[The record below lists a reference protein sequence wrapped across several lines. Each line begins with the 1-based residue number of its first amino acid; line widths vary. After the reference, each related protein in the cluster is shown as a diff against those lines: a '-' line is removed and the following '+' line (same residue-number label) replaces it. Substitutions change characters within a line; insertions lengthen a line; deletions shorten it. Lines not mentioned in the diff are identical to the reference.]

1 MPNQRIVAGYT
12 RVVNKAQ
19 ADPQTDGQLEAIRL
33 LQKKG
38 YLLAVAPLF
47 FSGSETE
54 LKQLPK
60 IIGDQDDAA
69 EALIRELLRHNQTLV
84 ITGKEVRHG
93 WPESHCLFP
102 QRKTFRDPRRPSATT
117 GAGLLQ
123 GDEL

>member
-12 RVVNKAQ
+12 RVANKAQ

-54 LKQLPK
+54 LNHLPK
-60 IIGDQDDAA
+60 IIDEQDDAA
-69 EALIRELLRHNQTLV
+69 EELARELLRHNQTLV
-84 ITGKEVRHG
+84 ITGKEVGHG
-93 WPESHCLFP
+93 
-102 QRKTFRDPRRPSATT
+102 
-117 GAGLLQ
+117 
-123 GDEL
+123 

>member
-12 RVVNKAQ
+12 RVANKAQ

-54 LKQLPK
+54 LKHLPK

-69 EALIRELLRHNQTLV
+69 EALTRELLRHNQTLV
-84 ITGKEVRHG
+84 ITGKEVCHG
-93 WPESHCLFP
+93 
-102 QRKTFRDPRRPSATT
+102 
-117 GAGLLQ
+117 
-123 GDEL
+123 

>member
-12 RVVNKAQ
+12 RVANKTQ
-19 ADPQTDGQLEAIRL
+19 ADPQTDGQLEAMRL

-54 LKQLPK
+54 LKHLPK

-69 EALIRELLRHNQTLV
+69 EALTRKLLRHNQTLV

-93 WPESHCLFP
+93 
-102 QRKTFRDPRRPSATT
+102 
-117 GAGLLQ
+117 
-123 GDEL
+123 

>member
-12 RVVNKAQ
+12 RVANKAQ
-19 ADPQTDGQLEAIRL
+19 ADPQTDDQLEAIRL

-93 WPESHCLFP
+93 
-102 QRKTFRDPRRPSATT
+102 
-117 GAGLLQ
+117 
-123 GDEL
+123 

>member
-12 RVVNKAQ
+12 RVANKAQ
-19 ADPQTDGQLEAIRL
+19 SDPQTDGQLEAIRL

-54 LKQLPK
+54 LKYLPK

-69 EALIRELLRHNQTLV
+69 KALIRELLRHNQMLV
-84 ITGKEVRHG
+84 ITGKEVGHG
-93 WPESHCLFP
+93 
-102 QRKTFRDPRRPSATT
+102 
-117 GAGLLQ
+117 
-123 GDEL
+123 

>member
-12 RVVNKAQ
+12 RVANKAQ
-19 ADPQTDGQLEAIRL
+19 ADPQTDDQLEAIRL

-54 LKQLPK
+54 LKYLPK

-69 EALIRELLRHNQTLV
+69 KALIRELLRHNQTLV

-93 WPESHCLFP
+93 
-102 QRKTFRDPRRPSATT
+102 
-117 GAGLLQ
+117 
-123 GDEL
+123 